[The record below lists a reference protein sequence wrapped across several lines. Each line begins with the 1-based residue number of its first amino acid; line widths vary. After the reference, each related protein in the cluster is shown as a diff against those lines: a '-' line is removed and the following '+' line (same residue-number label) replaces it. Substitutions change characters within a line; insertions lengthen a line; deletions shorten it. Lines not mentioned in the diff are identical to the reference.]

1 MPKSEGFGY
10 HEKRIDPSKKRC
22 GASPEGFRTKE
33 TTMSRS
39 IRASL
44 CFAVLLTAAA
54 PAEARIWKDATGM
67 YTLEADLVGFDR
79 DTVVLQRKNK
89 ELGSIAIEQL
99 SKDDQ
104 EYLKSKEAQEIHSN
118 NLETNQTW
126 TLASGTQVLGKVVD
140 YDRRDVSV
148 QRRRGRIYVD
158 DTLYDNLPQ
167 IYQQMLLRVIAHEE
181 NVEMADR
188 AALDL
193 WVRGLRG
200 QARTYHLEGVVLELP
215 NGNEY
220 AVPFFLFADKDQELL
235 RSGWDAWVQGQNG
248 NPPAANMV
256 AAANPTANAN
266 AAAAGNPQAGNP
278 GGVPIPPPPGNAA
291 ADPNAN
297 PPKTNQGIADA
308 NAAKAALDKLNALGN
323 VNPLGNLS
331 PEAQAAA
338 KANMEAQQQANDS
351 QNYSQDDHS
360 LHLQSLAA
368 AYQQDQQVN
377 RQIAMMNLNMQAIQS
392 GLTSAWEVTLYPV
405 AGNPYPPRWV
415 VTMGRNSEIATQLA
429 LQQNPGFMPG
439 PVRRVSR

>member
-1 MPKSEGFGY
+1 
-10 HEKRIDPSKKRC
+10 
-22 GASPEGFRTKE
+22 
-33 TTMSRS
+33 MSRS
-39 IRASL
+39 IRATL

-54 PAEARIWKDATGM
+54 PAEAREWKDATGM

-89 ELGSIAIEQL
+89 ELGSIAIDQL
-99 SKDDQ
+99 SKEDQ

-140 YDRRDVSV
+140 YDRRDVTV

-167 IYQQMLLRVIAHEE
+167 IYRQMLLRVIAHEE
-181 NVEMADR
+181 NIEMPDR

-193 WVRGLRG
+193 WVRSLRG
-200 QARTYHLEGVVLELP
+200 QPRTYHLEGVVLELP

-220 AVPFFLFADKDQELL
+220 AVPFFLFAEKDQELL
-235 RSGWDAWVQGQNG
+235 RSGWDAWIQSQNG
-248 NPPAANMV
+248 NPPASEML
-256 AAANPTANAN
+256 AAANPNATPPANAS
-266 AAAAGNPQAGNP
+266 PQAGNP
-278 GGVPIPPPPGNAA
+278 GVPVPPPPGNGAA
-291 ADPNAN
+291 T
-297 PPKTNQGIADA
+297 PPKTNQGNADA
-308 NAAKAALDKLNALGN
+308 NAANAAMEKLNAIGN
-323 VNPLGNLS
+323 LNPLGDLS
-331 PEAQAAA
+331 PEAQAEAQA
-338 KANMEAQQQANDS
+338 QMEAQQKANDS

-368 AYQQDQQVN
+368 AYQQDRQVN

-415 VTMGRNSEIATQLA
+415 VTMGRNSEIATQIA
-429 LQQNPGFMPG
+429 LQQNPGFLAG

>member
-1 MPKSEGFGY
+1 
-10 HEKRIDPSKKRC
+10 
-22 GASPEGFRTKE
+22 
-33 TTMSRS
+33 MSRS
-39 IRASL
+39 IRATL
-44 CFAVLLTAAA
+44 CFAVLLAAAA
-54 PAEARIWKDATGM
+54 PTEAREWKDATGM

-89 ELGSIAIEQL
+89 ELGSIAIDQL
-99 SKDDQ
+99 SKEDQ
-104 EYLKSKEAQEIHSN
+104 EYLKSKEAQEIHSD

-140 YDRRDVSV
+140 YDRRDVTV

-181 NVEMADR
+181 NIEMPGR

-200 QARTYHLEGVVLELP
+200 QPRTYHLEGVVLELP

-220 AVPFFLFADKDQELL
+220 AVPFFLFAEKDQELL
-235 RSGWDAWVQGQNG
+235 RSGWDAWIQGQNG
-248 NPPAANMV
+248 NPPASKML
-256 AAANPTANAN
+256 AAANPHANPPANAN
-266 AAAAGNPQAGNP
+266 PPAGNP
-278 GGVPIPPPPGNAA
+278 GVPVPPPPGNGAA
-291 ADPNAN
+291 NPKAT
-297 PPKTNQGIADA
+297 PPKTNQGNADA
-308 NAAKAALDKLNALGN
+308 NAANAAMEKLNAIGN
-323 VNPLGNLS
+323 LNPLGDLS

-338 KANMEAQQQANDS
+338 RADREAQQKANDS

-368 AYQQDQQVN
+368 AYQQDRQVN

-415 VTMGRNSEIATQLA
+415 VTMGRNSEIATQIA
-429 LQQNPGFMPG
+429 LQQNPGFVAG

>member
-1 MPKSEGFGY
+1 
-10 HEKRIDPSKKRC
+10 
-22 GASPEGFRTKE
+22 
-33 TTMSRS
+33 MSRS
-39 IRASL
+39 IRATL
-44 CFAVLLTAAA
+44 CFAVLLAAAA
-54 PAEARIWKDATGM
+54 PTQAREWKDATGM

-89 ELGSIAIEQL
+89 ELGSIAIDQL
-99 SKDDQ
+99 SKEDQ

-140 YDRRDVSV
+140 YDRRDVTV

-181 NVEMADR
+181 NIEMSDR

-200 QARTYHLEGVVLELP
+200 QPRTYHLEGVVLELP

-220 AVPFFLFADKDQELL
+220 AVPFFLFAEKDQELL
-235 RSGWDAWVQGQNG
+235 RSGWDAWIQGQNG
-248 NPPAANMV
+248 NPPASKML
-256 AAANPTANAN
+256 AAANPNATPPANAN
-266 AAAAGNPQAGNP
+266 PPAGNP
-278 GGVPIPPPPGNAA
+278 GVPVPPPPGNGAA
-291 ADPNAN
+291 NPKAT
-297 PPKTNQGIADA
+297 PPKTNQGNADA
-308 NAAKAALDKLNALGN
+308 NAANAAIEKLNAMGN
-323 VNPLGNLS
+323 LNPLGDLS

-338 KANMEAQQQANDS
+338 RADNEAQQKANDS

-368 AYQQDQQVN
+368 AYQQDRQVN

-415 VTMGRNSEIATQLA
+415 VTMGRNSEIATQIA
-429 LQQNPGFMPG
+429 LQQNPGFVSG

>member
-1 MPKSEGFGY
+1 
-10 HEKRIDPSKKRC
+10 
-22 GASPEGFRTKE
+22 
-33 TTMSRS
+33 MSRS
-39 IRASL
+39 IRATL
-44 CFAVLLTAAA
+44 CFAVLLAVAA
-54 PAEARIWKDATGM
+54 PTQAREWKDATGM

-89 ELGSIAIEQL
+89 ELGSIAIDQL
-99 SKDDQ
+99 SKEDQ

-140 YDRRDVSV
+140 YDRRDVTV

-181 NVEMADR
+181 NIEMSDR

-200 QARTYHLEGVVLELP
+200 QPRTYHLEGVVLELP

-220 AVPFFLFADKDQELL
+220 AVPFFLFAEKDQELL
-235 RSGWDAWVQGQNG
+235 RSGWDAWIQGQNG
-248 NPPAANMV
+248 NPPASKML
-256 AAANPTANAN
+256 AAANPNATPPANAN
-266 AAAAGNPQAGNP
+266 PPAGNP
-278 GGVPIPPPPGNAA
+278 GVPVPPPPGNIAA
-291 ADPNAN
+291 NPKAT
-297 PPKTNQGIADA
+297 PPKTNQGNADA
-308 NAAKAALDKLNALGN
+308 NAANAAIEKLNAMGN
-323 VNPLGNLS
+323 LNPLGDLS

-338 KANMEAQQQANDS
+338 RADNEAQQKANDS

-368 AYQQDQQVN
+368 AYQQDRQVN

-415 VTMGRNSEIATQLA
+415 VTMGRNSEIATQIA
-429 LQQNPGFMPG
+429 LQQNPGFVSG